1 MEKDYDYALIL
12 GSFIIAF
19 LTSFLAIAYAS
30 FIIWHK
36 RYNSKLW
43 TYGAAFN
50 MGMGI
55 WTMHFIGMLALHL
68 DTPVSFEIYE
78 TILSAVVA
86 ITGSYLAF
94 RLLLKTKYHHSTQRK
109 LFAAFVL
116 GSSVAGMHYMGM
128 DAMQMF
134 PPIQYNTLLVIASLV
149 IAYSASY
156 VGLEVFIRSAARE
169 KHNVFILNNLFASII
184 LGTAIAAMHYTGMAA
199 AIFDAGSYCTV
210 KQGIE
215 VGPLA
220 AYVVA
225 VVTLILV
232 TSFMFI
238 IYEQGQ
244 DTRRA
249 HQELEEINANLE
261 SLVKKRTEGIQQ
273 ALEDLKNTQELL
285 IENEKMASL
294 GSLVAGVAHEVNTPL
309 GIGLTSSTLLREKVV
324 HLNNLFETQKL
335 SQTAL
340 TDFLKQSQE
349 TCEILENNLH
359 KAADLIT
366 SFKQLAVDQSSNQVY
381 TFNLKESIRA
391 SLDSLNHKLKQQ
403 DVVTDL
409 DCPKDYSTYN
419 NAGAFSQV
427 ITNMIMNASVHAFD
441 ETIKNPKIS
450 INVIES
456 GKGTYIINFTDN
468 GIGMPQEVLD
478 KIFEPF
484 FTTKRGQGGS
494 GLGMNLVYN
503 LVNKHLEGIIKVK
516 SEVGKG
522 STFILTIPKQNDE
535 PDPTLY

>member
-68 DTPVSFEIYE
+68 DTPIAFEIFE
-78 TILSAVVA
+78 TILSAGIAVL
-86 ITGSYLAF
+86 GSYLAF
-94 RLLLKTKYHHSTQRK
+94 RILLKTKYHNSKQRK
-109 LFAAFVL
+109 LLAAFIL

-169 KHNVFILNNLFASII
+169 RHNVFIFNNLLASII

-220 AYVVA
+220 AYVVS

-244 DTRRA
+244 DTKRA
-249 HQELEEINANLE
+249 QLELEETNANLE

-273 ALEDLKNTQELL
+273 ALEDLKNAQELL
-285 IENEKMASL
+285 VENEKMASL

-309 GIGLTSSTLLREKVV
+309 GVGLTSSTLLKEKIM
-324 HLNNLFETQKL
+324 HLTGLFETNKIT
-335 SQTAL
+335 QTAL
-340 TDFLKQSQE
+340 TDFLQQSQE
-349 TCEILENNLH
+349 TCSILEDNLH
-359 KAADLIT
+359 KAADLIA
-366 SFKQLAVDQSSNQVY
+366 SFKQLSVDQTSDQTF
-381 TFNLKESIRA
+381 TFNIYDTLNSN
-391 SLDSLNHKLKQQ
+391 LTSLNHVLKKQQ
-403 DVVTDL
+403 IQSILSCDKQLTTN
-409 DCPKDYSTYN
+409 S
-419 NAGAFSQV
+419 NAGSLSQ
-427 ITNMIMNASVHAFD
+427 IATNLIMNASIHAFD
-441 ETIKNPKIS
+441 DNTPNPTIEIK
-450 INVIES
+450 VIELS
-456 GKGTYIINFTDN
+456 NNGLEIQFIDNGKGMDK
-468 GIGMPQEVLD
+468 EVIE
-478 KIFEPF
+478 KVFEPF
-484 FTTKRGQGGS
+484 FTTKRGEGGS
-494 GLGMNLVYN
+494 GLGLHLVYN
-503 LVNKHLEGIIKVK
+503 LVTQKLKGTITVQSELGKGTTFIIK
-516 SEVGKG
+516 
-522 STFILTIPKQNDE
+522 IPTQLE
-535 PDPTLY
+535 QV